1 MEPVVLISE
10 QLWRARYNQTPDAVG
25 RTVRIN
31 GRPHTIIGILP
42 DALSFPPFAEV
53 WLPMAPENDGAGR
66 ADRSTAVIARL
77 AEGVTLAQ
85 SQLP

>member
-1 MEPVVLISE
+1 
-10 QLWRARYNQTPDAVG
+10 
-25 RTVRIN
+25 
-31 GRPHTIIGILP
+31 
-42 DALSFPPFAEV
+42 
-53 WLPMAPENDGAGR
+53 MAPENDGAGR